1 MAGTAIAKRETQT
14 GLAVANVGEYA
25 IMQADP
31 AELREAL
38 EVNSG
43 GQKISP
49 FDLDVVK
56 LPSQGMTIWSIPDL
70 IEGEVNTKMIEG
82 IVILQRSIRSY
93 WSVGLDE
100 KDGGGSSPPDCS
112 SQDGVTGFGYPTG
125 HPDLEPEE
133 YDADGNAR
141 PREAYRGTFSCADC
155 PLAQF
160 GSAKKGNGQGCKQN
174 KLLFVLTP
182 ESSLP
187 IVIKVPP
194 SSLKPVQSFMLRLS
208 GKGIPMYGLVVGLSL
223 KKVQNST
230 GIDYSEIEPKAVG
243 KLSPEE
249 TARMKAVHESLKP
262 LLMGAEFEAD
272 V

>member
-1 MAGTAIAKRETQT
+1 MAKGTE
-14 GLAVANVGEYA
+14 LAVREPSTYA

-31 AELREAL
+31 AELQEAL

-43 GQKISP
+43 GQRISP

-70 IEGEVNTKMIEG
+70 IEGEINTKTIEG
-82 IVILQRSIRSY
+82 IVILQRGIRSY
-93 WSVGLDE
+93 WAMGLDE
-100 KDGGGSSPPDCS
+100 KDSGGSSPPDCS
-112 SQDGVTGFGYPTG
+112 SQDGVTGFGLPTG
-125 HPDLEPEE
+125 HPDLEPQQ
-133 YDADGNAR
+133 YDADGQPR
-141 PREAYRGTFSCADC
+141 PMEAYRGQFECAAC
-155 PLAQF
+155 PLAAF
-160 GSAKKGNGQGCKQN
+160 GSAKKGNGQACKQN

-208 GKGIPMYGLVVGLSL
+208 GKGIPMYGVVIGLSL

-230 GIDYSEIEPKAVG
+230 GIDYSEIVPALVKQ
-243 KLSPEE
+243 LSPDE
-249 TARMKAVHESLKP
+249 TARMKAVHHSLKP
-262 LLMGAEFEAD
+262 LLMGTEFEAD